1 MQTIHL
7 QVQDNLYNQL
17 IPNGVDIQER
27 FNEFLYNIWWW
38 LSVNINRESK
48 KSQRCCWD
56 IEVGLEFIHLLMHN
70 ISMNSKII

>member
-27 FNEFLYNIWWW
+27 FNEFLYNI
-38 LSVNINRESK
+38 
-48 KSQRCCWD
+48 
-56 IEVGLEFIHLLMHN
+56 
-70 ISMNSKII
+70 